1 GLTLQADKPVTV
13 AGTQTPG
20 LFLRDTALN
29 NDFTEVDEFRRMT
42 AGVATIFVRSG
53 DDFIRISTSL
63 SKQDGTR
70 AIGTLLD
77 RKAPAYERPMSG
89 QGYVGKAV
97 LFDRYYMTQY

>member
-1 GLTLQADKPVTV
+1 
-13 AGTQTPG
+13 
-20 LFLRDTALN
+20 
-29 NDFTEVDEFRRMT
+29 
-42 AGVATIFVRSG
+42 GVATIFVRSG

-77 RKAPAYERPMSG
+77 RKAPAYERLISG

-97 LFDRYYMTQY
+97 LFDRYYMTQYSPVRDSSGEIIAVLFVGFDYTDAQKTQFDDLKNFRIGST